1 MEIIRV
7 MDGKYAEIEL
17 SDGKRI
23 FISILLDRITAS
35 RMFCF
40 ISFKKIWEFVF
51 PFQVRTTLE
60 SWDSSRVILKMILS
74 EIDEVESLKE
84 LQDCLDN
91 TISKTLCKWI
101 EEGKEFGND

>member
-7 MDGKYAEIEL
+7 VEGKYAEIEL

-23 FISILLDRITAS
+23 FISILLDRITVS

-40 ISFKKIWEFVF
+40 IPLKKIWKFVF
-51 PFQVRTTLE
+51 PFQVRTTLT

-74 EIDEVESLKE
+74 EIDEVESLEE
-84 LQDCLDN
+84 LQNCLEN
-91 TISKTLCKWI
+91 QVSKTLYKCV
-101 EEGKEFGND
+101 EEAEEES